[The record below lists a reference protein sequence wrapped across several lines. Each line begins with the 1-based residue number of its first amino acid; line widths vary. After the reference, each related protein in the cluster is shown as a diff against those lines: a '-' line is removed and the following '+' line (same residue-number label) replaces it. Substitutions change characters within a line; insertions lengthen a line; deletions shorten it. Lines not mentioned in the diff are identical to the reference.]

1 VYHSEHGQDRWL
13 EEHVF
18 KGKRDGIFVEF
29 GALDG
34 LETSNTLFFER
45 ERGWDGLLI
54 EANPRSFC
62 GLLNS
67 DRRARK
73 VLAAVGAGYGVAEFT
88 AVAHTSGWSG
98 LSGQIDPRHRAR
110 IGETAVEAFHVAT
123 LPLAAILKHFG
134 LFEIDYLSI
143 DVEGAEVA
151 LLAPFLPD
159 FDYFD
164 IDVLDVENNYGEP
177 VVETL
182 MMAAGYRK
190 IAMLGINDIY
200 RRTRSEVHPITLP

>member
-13 EEHVF
+13 EENIFRGRRGGV
-18 KGKRDGIFVEF
+18 FVEF

-62 GLLNS
+62 RLLNS
-67 DRRARK
+67 GRRAHK
-73 VLAAVGAGYGVAEFT
+73 ILAAVDANEGIAGFTDVESVA
-88 AVAHTSGWSG
+88 GWSG
-98 LSGQIDPRHRAR
+98 ITAQMDERHRRR
-110 IGETAVEAFHVAT
+110 IGDAAVQHFGVAT
-123 LPLAAILKHFG
+123 LPLDIILQSRG
-134 LFEIDYLSI
+134 LRRIDYLSADI
-143 DVEGAEVA
+143 EGAEFAA
-151 LLAPFLPD
+151 LSALD

-177 VVETL
+177 AIEAL
-182 MMAAGYRK
+182 LNPAGYRK
-190 IAMLGINDIY
+190 IATLGVNDIY
-200 RRTRSEVHPITLP
+200 RRSRR